1 MLGQDGH
8 TVHRIK
14 KTFQTTSSVESCTHD
29 MQRANWQVKT
39 DERMIQIGADLMQ
52 YGHAT
57 LA

>member
-14 KTFQTTSSVESCTHD
+14 KTFQTTSSVQSCTHD

-39 DERMIQIGADLMQ
+39 DERMID
-52 YGHAT
+52 
-57 LA
+57 